1 MTETPL
7 GQCSAAA
14 AALHAAF
21 APAPKAAKSVSK
33 APKSPPSTAAAA
45 KAPAAAVEDDTTR
58 RTKFVQQAVSVAQLA
73 MQSINAI
80 AEITGTSGSG
90 KTTAAR
96 HMARVLGGVRIA
108 CWDGMSRA
116 QVLASVARALGIE
129 GGNAAARLLDRAHGQ
144 WAGQERQLIVVDEA
158 NKLNWRGLEAL
169 RYLADE
175 CHCAIVLVGTELYE
189 RQFSSQKTRELLLQL
204 GRRIGARRVRM
215 GALDRAACLAHVI
228 TPWCGG
234 VADAALVA
242 KFWQACRRGNWGD
255 AVELAA
261 ECQRLMQL
269 HQVATLTAPVLEA
282 AIAWSANSRVKDASA
297 HDEGEMHEQEA
308 SV

>member
-1 MTETPL
+1 MSRTRKPIET
-7 GQCSAAA
+7 
-14 AALHAAF
+14 
-21 APAPKAAKSVSK
+21 
-33 APKSPPSTAAAA
+33 
-45 KAPAAAVEDDTTR
+45 APAAHAASGDSASPWAGLISDATR
-58 RTKFVQQAVSVAQLA
+58 RTKFVQQALSVAQLA
-73 MQSINAI
+73 LKSTNAI
-80 AEITGTSGSG
+80 AEIVGASGSG

-96 HMARVLGGVRIA
+96 HIAQTLGGVRIA

-129 GGNAAARLLDRAHGQ
+129 GSNAAARLLERAHGC
-144 WAGQERQLIVVDEA
+144 WAGLERQLVVVDEA
-158 NKLNWRGLEAL
+158 NKLGWRGLEAL

-175 CHCAIVLVGTELYE
+175 CHCCIVLVGTQLYE

-215 GALDRAACLAHVI
+215 GRLDKAATLAHVI
-228 TPWCGG
+228 TPWCGA
-234 VADAALVA
+234 VADAALVGQ
-242 KFWQACRRGNWGD
+242 FWSACRRGNWGE

-261 ECQRLMQL
+261 ECRRLMQL
-269 HQVATLTAPVLEA
+269 HGQSALTAPVLEA